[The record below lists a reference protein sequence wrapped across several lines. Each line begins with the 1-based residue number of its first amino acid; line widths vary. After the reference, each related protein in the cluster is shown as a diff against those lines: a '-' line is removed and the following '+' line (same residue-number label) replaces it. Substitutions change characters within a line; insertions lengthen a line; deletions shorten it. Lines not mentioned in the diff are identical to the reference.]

1 MKKNSLFYLFIIAIF
16 GLLLRIIFIDKPE
29 GLWNDE
35 YVGWN
40 IASQKD
46 LWIFFQNMV
55 RNCHTPFYYIYLKI
69 WMFFFGDSDTTLR
82 FSSVIP
88 SFCSIFV
95 MFYAGKELKNKK
107 FGYICAFITA
117 ISSFLIYFAQEV
129 RLYSL
134 LFLFSSLANLY
145 TIKLLKKLNKYDML
159 LLFTFCMLLVLTHTL
174 GIIYVFLLLTILS
187 FFIIEDLDAEKKKKV
202 IYNLITYVLFPTV
215 IIFILIFP
223 FLYNILTYKSLS
235 QFWTG
240 FSITKIILTFTDYF
254 SPIQSNIIN
263 TAEYISSYIIDG
275 KSLQYNFVLFAI
287 VPTLIAITGIIAAVK
302 YNKKAIL
309 CLFSASAIF
318 FIYIILIA
326 YTGRMILLTKYT
338 TEMYP
343 SLILTFCYGLYS
355 LKNKKISVIL
365 ITIFLSLNLIY
376 ILTMP
381 NAANRMSRPEGHR
394 AVVELL
400 RNSYLKTNDYVIIT
414 YYDTEKFKRYLKS
427 SDKYRIFSINKFNF
441 NIYMYK
447 DYNYKNVIENGKYL
461 YKETFRDLPN
471 KNIIEFAENT
481 FIKNMK
487 KGDRIGIIT
496 LDSVSFLSNKDI
508 KDVLDDEKRY
518 HKAQYIFMVF
528 SALKN
533 SLYSSFKDK
542 YIIETITQAGS
553 WTLVVFQKVKD

>member
-1 MKKNSLFYLFIIAIF
+1 MKRTNWILICII
-16 GLLLRIIFIDKPE
+16 LLGCVLRLIHIDKPE

-35 YVGWN
+35 YVSWN

-55 RNCHTPFYYIYLKI
+55 RNCHTPFYYIYLKL

-82 FSSVIP
+82 FSSVVP
-88 SFCSIFV
+88 SFISIFV
-95 MFYAGKELKNKK
+95 MFYTGKHLKNSKL
-107 FGYICAFITA
+107 GYLCAFVSA

-134 LFLFSSLANLY
+134 LFLFSSFTNLY
-145 TIKLLKKLNKYDML
+145 AIKLLKRINKYDML
-159 LLFTFCMLLVLTHTL
+159 LLFIFCMLLIFTHTL

-187 FFIIEDLDAEKKKKV
+187 YFIIENLDEEKKKKV
-202 IYNLITYVLFPTV
+202 LYKLITYVLFPTI

-240 FSITKIILTFTDYF
+240 FSVTKIILTFTDYF

-263 TAEYISSYIIDG
+263 TAEYISSYVIDG

-287 VPTLIAITGIIAAVK
+287 VPTLIAIIGIIAAIK
-302 YNKKAIL
+302 RNKKTIL

-318 FIYIILIA
+318 FIYITLIA

-338 TEMYP
+338 IEMYP
-343 SLILTFCYGLYS
+343 ALILTFCFGLYS
-355 LKNKKISVIL
+355 IKNKKISAIL
-365 ITIFLSLNLIY
+365 ITLLLSINLIY
-376 ILTMP
+376 IFTMP

-400 RNSYLKTNDYVIIT
+400 RNSYLKKNDYVIIT
-414 YYDTEKFKRYLKS
+414 YYDAEKFKRYLEKN
-427 SDKYRIFSINKFNF
+427 DKYRIYSINKFNF
-441 NIYMYK
+441 NEYMYK
-447 DYNYKNVIENGKYL
+447 DSNYKNVIQNGKYL

-471 KNIIEFAENT
+471 KNIIEFSEKT
-481 FIKNMK
+481 FIKKMK

-496 LDSVSFLSNKDI
+496 LNNVSFLSNKDI
-508 KDVLDDEKRY
+508 TDVLDDEKRY
-518 HKAQYIFMVF
+518 NKAQYIFMVF